1 VSRLSKV
8 LNKFGRLAVEKAQLE
23 LGVDRKIDGKR
34 VRRVSSGNLQNSLA
48 YRPFVTRDGFRVD
61 FFAKGDASKYADFI
75 EQGVSGTRKKY
86 DTPYSFRGKFVNIG
100 AVERWIRTKPLR
112 LRDKEGRFIEMSDK
126 NIKSASFVMARSIA
140 QKGIAGIRYF
150 IKGVENALGRM
161 EDEIAEAVADDLTI
175 NIDL

>member
-1 VSRLSKV
+1 MSSLNRV

-23 LGVDRKIDGKR
+23 LGVDRRIDGKR
-34 VRRVSSGNLQNSLA
+34 VRRVSSGNLQNSLT
-48 YRPFVTRDGFRVD
+48 YRTFNNKFIFGVD
-61 FFAKGDASKYADFI
+61 FYAKGSASKYADFI

-100 AVERWIRTKPLR
+100 AIETWIRTKPLR
-112 LRDKEGRFIEMSDK
+112 LRDKQGRFIEMSDK
-126 NIKSASFVMARSIA
+126 NIKSAAFVMSRSIA

-150 IKGVENALGRM
+150 RKGVENALGRM